1 MEEPRARASL
11 LTRIRRKVGLDRN
24 PLRRPADRVE
34 TFVIVGLITAFAV
47 GGPLVALAA
56 NHEANAVGQ
65 RTLQAQHQWRRVP
78 AVLLER
84 APANTSGI
92 YQSSAIIWVQA
103 RWTAPDGTGRVDDV
117 PAAAGTNK
125 GGTVRIWVDRA
136 GNVAGVPL
144 TPSQLADRVVAV
156 TVFAPFA
163 LAIVLLTVAALAE
176 RLIERHRIAS
186 WESGWAQIEP
196 RWSRRRQAPGP

>member
-1 MEEPRARASL
+1 MKEPQARAGL
-11 LTRIRRKVGLDRN
+11 LTRLRRKMGFDRN

-34 TFVIVGLITAFAV
+34 NFVMIGLLLAFAV
-47 GGPLVALAA
+47 GAPLIALAA
-56 NHEANAVGQ
+56 SHEANAVGE

-84 APANTSGI
+84 APANTAGM
-92 YQSSAIIWVQA
+92 YQSSAIIWVRA
-103 RWTAPDGTGRVDDV
+103 RWTAPDGSVRVDEV
-117 PAAAGTNK
+117 PAIAGTKK
-125 GGTVRIWVDRA
+125 GGTVRIWVDST

-144 TPSQLADRVVAV
+144 TRSQLADRVVAV

-163 LAIVLLTVAALAE
+163 LAIVLLTMAAIAE

-186 WESGWAQIEP
+186 WESAWARVEP